1 MERIAQ
7 ISRSFTVNS
16 HHKEPSVLTTEH
28 YGPMDCIGIITMD
41 SGKGYNSLTSEMMS
55 KLAEAIKSME
65 RDTKIKVICLRSGHP
80 KVFCVGVN
88 INDFKDSKHEEWLLN
103 DRFREV
109 DLAMS
114 YCSKPIIVAVND
126 LAVGGGFEIALLC
139 DIIIANEQAK
149 FGLPEIKLG
158 LFPGIGGTT
167 IAKTIGKY

>member
-1 MERIAQ
+1 MQ
-7 ISRSFTVNS
+7 VSNS
-16 HHKEPSVLTTEH
+16 LTTNKTEQSSILTTE
-28 YGPMDCIGIITMD
+28 YFGPKDCVGIITMD
-41 SGKGYNSLTSEMMS
+41 SGKGYNSLTAEMMS
-55 KLAEAIKSME
+55 RLAKAIRCME
-65 RDTKIKVICLRSGHP
+65 SDSKIKVICLRSGHP

-88 INDFKDSKHEEWLLN
+88 IKDFKDSKHEEWLIN

-114 YCSKPIIVAVND
+114 YCSKPIIVAVNN
-126 LAVGGGFEIALLC
+126 LAVGGGFEIALLS

-167 IAKTIGKY
+167 VAKTIGK